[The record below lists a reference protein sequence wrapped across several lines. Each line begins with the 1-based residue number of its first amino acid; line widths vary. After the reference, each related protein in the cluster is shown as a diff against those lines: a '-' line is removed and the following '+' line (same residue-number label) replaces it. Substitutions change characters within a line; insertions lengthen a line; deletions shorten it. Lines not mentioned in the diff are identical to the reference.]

1 MKKGK
6 KGDRQVSNRFS
17 RFFLLFY
24 ICTMKTR
31 IRLTQAR
38 KKKTAFTRTHHIYAN
53 IQIDRQPQAKK
64 TWRESTIMTLIE
76 TSSNEMYVHACT
88 PTYHQRIQ
96 AIAALWSQSMTCM
109 LFSLSHVSSSFF
121 FFFFLITYI
130 QGKLYLTRG
139 ILKGFQ
145 RLYSL
150 CTHDVCSLI
159 YFSRLCYC
167 LFFRSAVFFLFSHY
181 FYSC

>member
-1 MKKGK
+1 LKKGK

-64 TWRESTIMTLIE
+64 T
-76 TSSNEMYVHACT
+76 
-88 PTYHQRIQ
+88 
-96 AIAALWSQSMTCM
+96 
-109 LFSLSHVSSSFF
+109 
-121 FFFFLITYI
+121 
-130 QGKLYLTRG
+130 
-139 ILKGFQ
+139 
-145 RLYSL
+145 
-150 CTHDVCSLI
+150 
-159 YFSRLCYC
+159 
-167 LFFRSAVFFLFSHY
+167 
-181 FYSC
+181 